1 MEFYIAHVLKEAL
14 ETENPTDHRL
24 WFADFAGQGLL
35 AQCVLEPQP
44 QTRSETNTD
53 LERHPTGSST
63 HEEPS
68 ESACHQI
75 DSRLKY
81 RDGYLCS
88 ERSSCAKT
96 LS

>member
-35 AQCVLEPQP
+35 AQCVSELRP
-44 QTRSETNTD
+44 QTRSETDTD
-53 LERHPTGSST
+53 FERHPTGTST

-75 DSRLKY
+75 YSRLKSH
-81 RDGYLCS
+81 DGYLYS
-88 ERSSCAKT
+88 ERSACAKT